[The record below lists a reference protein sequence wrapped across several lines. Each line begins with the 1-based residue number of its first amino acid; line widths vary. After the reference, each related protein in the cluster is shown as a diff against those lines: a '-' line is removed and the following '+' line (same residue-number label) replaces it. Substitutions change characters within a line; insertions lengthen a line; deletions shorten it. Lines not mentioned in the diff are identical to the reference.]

1 MDSSFDATLP
11 EVHKC
16 RSNSFEVNKLAPVFR
31 LVAINTIEHL
41 RLCSPPGQEIPLYVY
56 IETLKNLRQQVGVAT
71 QDYGSAVSRAPTKI
85 TKWLQKKAE
94 GKLEVPEIPELP
106 LFEITSHAQPTT
118 TPNTTSTSTT
128 NNSPGN
134 EGCDKRKRQVRTPQF
149 DFLYSNF

>member
-16 RSNSFEVNKLAPVFR
+16 RSNSYEVGKLAPVFR
-31 LVAINTIEHL
+31 LVAINSIEHL
-41 RLCSPPGQEIPLYVY
+41 RLCSPPGQEVPLYVY

-94 GKLEVPEIPELP
+94 GKLEIPEIPELP

-118 TPNTTSTSTT
+118 PNTSTSTT
-128 NNSPGN
+128 NNSSGN
-134 EGCDKRKRQVRTPQF
+134 EGCDKRKRQVRIPNLIF
-149 DFLYSNF
+149 IFHSD